1 MTTDASAAGFIP
13 EFTMGD
19 RLRKARQ
26 HTGLEQE
33 EFANDLGI
41 SRGTIRNYELDRVAP
56 RKIVLKAWALRTGVP
71 LEWLQT
77 GESPRQG
84 DPDGGDAL
92 PRLDLNQRPS
102 D

>member
-1 MTTDASAAGFIP
+1 MTTQTEGAGFIP
-13 EFTMGD
+13 QFTLGD

-26 HTGLEQE
+26 HTGLEQV
-33 EFANDLGI
+33 EFAEEIGI
-41 SRGTIRNYELDRVAP
+41 SRGTILNYELDRTRP
-56 RKIVLKAWALRTGVP
+56 RLIVLKAWALRTGVP

-84 DPDGGDAL
+84 DPDGGEAL